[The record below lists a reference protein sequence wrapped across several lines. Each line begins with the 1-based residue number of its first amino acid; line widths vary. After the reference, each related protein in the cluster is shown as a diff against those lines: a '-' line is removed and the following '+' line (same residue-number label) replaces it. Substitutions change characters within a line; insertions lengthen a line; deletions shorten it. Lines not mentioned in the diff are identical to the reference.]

1 MLASTAIIALAL
13 TAGHAAAA
21 PLPPRVNFVK
31 AGASQLHLGMTA
43 DEVVRVMGR
52 AARETDFAI
61 ASIQMRKLEF
71 IDAISGQVI
80 LSNDKVSHVT
90 LDAFQMEKD
99 APPASIR
106 RAWPGFASS
115 AVRCAL
121 GEPAAVVHHTF
132 FGIEV
137 DQWIYARAEDG
148 DASVFFRADRVIARS
163 VSRDVPADLFRVNLP
178 TPQQAASEGSMREPR
193 VGMTERNIRELY
205 GAPRFR
211 VDYVRNGEQASR
223 EIYKSRSHETFVAV
237 TFVDGVLT
245 EFENVGPMS
254 GDVSFQGL

>member
-1 MLASTAIIALAL
+1 
-13 TAGHAAAA
+13 
-21 PLPPRVNFVK
+21 
-31 AGASQLHLGMTA
+31 
-43 DEVVRVMGR
+43 
-52 AARETDFAI
+52 
-61 ASIQMRKLEF
+61 
-71 IDAISGQVI
+71 
-80 LSNDKVSHVT
+80 
-90 LDAFQMEKD
+90 MEKD

-132 FGIEV
+132 FQIEV
-137 DQWIYARAEDG
+137 DQWIFSRAGISEV
-148 DASVFFRADRVIARS
+148 SVFFRDDRVIAKS
-163 VSRDVPADLFRVNLP
+163 PGPDVPADLFRVNLP
-178 TPQQAASEGSMREPR
+178 TRLQTASEGRTPEPS
-193 VGMTERNIRELY
+193 VGMMERDIRELY

>member
-1 MLASTAIIALAL
+1 M
-13 TAGHAAAA
+13 
-21 PLPPRVNFVK
+21 
-31 AGASQLHLGMTA
+31 
-43 DEVVRVMGR
+43 
-52 AARETDFAI
+52 
-61 ASIQMRKLEF
+61 
-71 IDAISGQVI
+71 
-80 LSNDKVSHVT
+80 
-90 LDAFQMEKD
+90 
-99 APPASIR
+99 
-106 RAWPGFASS
+106 
-115 AVRCAL
+115 
-121 GEPAAVVHHTF
+121 
-132 FGIEV
+132 
-137 DQWIYARAEDG
+137 
-148 DASVFFRADRVIARS
+148 IARS

-178 TPQQAASEGSMREPR
+178 TPPQAASEGSMREPR